1 MLSPSD
7 TRPDKKSGHDGWEG
21 GEIERDDR
29 TALFGL
35 DYVIAIRRA
44 SIREDGTEED
54 HGNHR
59 T

>member
-1 MLSPSD
+1 M
-7 TRPDKKSGHDGWEG
+7 TAGHDGWEG

-35 DYVIAIRRA
+35 DYVVAIRRA